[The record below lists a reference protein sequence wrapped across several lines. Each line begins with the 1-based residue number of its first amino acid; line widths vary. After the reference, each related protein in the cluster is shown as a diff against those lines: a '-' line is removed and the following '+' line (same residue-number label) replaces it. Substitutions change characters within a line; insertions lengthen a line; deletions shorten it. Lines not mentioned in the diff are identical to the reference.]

1 MAEKTSCGKKTKTT
15 AMGKRG
21 GWVGRELGLGLEGQ
35 GSSAWGWHC
44 SRGPTADPCA
54 AGRVPVAP
62 FAAILSS
69 S

>member
-1 MAEKTSCGKKTKTT
+1 
-15 AMGKRG
+15 MGKRG

-62 FAAILSS
+62 FAAVLSS